1 MRKLL
6 SALGITAAITGPAAS
21 ENGTNGK
28 YETPQY
34 DVVRTVGAAEIR
46 SYAPYI
52 LAEVAV
58 RGDQRRALN
67 QGFRALAGYIFGGN
81 DGGASVS
88 MTSPVAQSNTIA
100 MTAPVGQTGDA
111 DIWTVTFMM
120 PSSYTMNT
128 LPTPNNAAVRFS
140 EVPARD
146 MAVLT
151 FSGRANTAALQRRTD
166 ELTAILAGAGLDP
179 IGPPVFMFYDDPF
192 TLPMARRNEV
202 GFVLR

>member
-6 SALGITAAITGPAAS
+6 SILGITAAMTGPAAA
-21 ENGTNGK
+21 EQGTYGK

-34 DVVRTVGAAEIR
+34 EVVRSVGAAEIR

-58 RGDQRRALN
+58 RGDQRGALN

-88 MTSPVAQSNTIA
+88 MTAPVAQSNSIA
-100 MTAPVGQTGDA
+100 MTAPVGQTGDG
-111 DIWTVTFMM
+111 DVWTVTFMM
-120 PSSYTMNT
+120 PRSYSMDT
-128 LPTPNNAAVRFS
+128 LPTPNNDAVRFAQM
-140 EVPARD
+140 PARE
-146 MAVLT
+146 MIVLT
-151 FSGRANTAALQRRTD
+151 FSGRATTTALQQRTE
-166 ELTAILAGAGLDP
+166 ELSTLVAQAGLTTT
-179 IGPPVFMFYDDPF
+179 GAPVFMFYDDPF